1 MTAAELSTAAAGAA
15 SSGGTGDALDV
26 TRILASCPA
35 PQMPARLVA
44 RLDQAL
50 AAEAARSRA
59 GTRLPGPVRRP
70 RRR

>member
-1 MTAAELSTAAAGAA
+1 VTAAELSTAASGAVN
-15 SSGGTGDALDV
+15 SGGPGDAQDV
-26 TRILASCPA
+26 TRILASWPA

-50 AAEAARSRA
+50 AAEAGRSRA
-59 GTRLPGPVRRP
+59 ATRSPGPVGRP